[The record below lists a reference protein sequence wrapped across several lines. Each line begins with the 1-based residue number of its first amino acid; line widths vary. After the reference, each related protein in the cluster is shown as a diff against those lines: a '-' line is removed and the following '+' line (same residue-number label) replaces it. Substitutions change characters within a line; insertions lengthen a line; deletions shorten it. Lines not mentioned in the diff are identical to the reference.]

1 MSRSLETLARLP
13 LFAGLDE
20 REIAI
25 LDAQCLWRRAG
36 AGAWVLDHGEGGTD
50 VFFVARGSLRVTVLF
65 PEREV
70 ILRDLAEGDFFGEL
84 AAIDGQPRSAGIL
97 ALTEATIG
105 RMTGPRFLEAIYR
118 HPSVCEA
125 VLRRLAAEVRKLAN
139 QVNEFSTFSVS
150 RRLHA
155 ELLRLAKPKP
165 SGDPQLIISPPP
177 THAELAARVGTR
189 REAVNRELK
198 ALERAGMIE
207 RRRGALAL
215 PDPDRFRRMLSD
227 KDV

>member
-13 LFAGLDE
+13 MFAGLDKP
-20 REIAI
+20 EIAV

-36 AGAWVLDHGEGGTD
+36 AGAWVLDYGESGTD
-50 VFFVARGSLRVTVLF
+50 VFFVARGALRVTVLSS
-65 PEREV
+65 EREV

-97 ALTEATIG
+97 AITEAVIG
-105 RMTGPRFLEAIYR
+105 RMSGPRFLEAVYR
-118 HPSVCEA
+118 HPSLCKA
-125 VLRRLAAEVRKLAN
+125 VLTQLAAEVRKRAN
-139 QVNEFSTFSVS
+139 QVNEFSTLSVN

-165 SGDPQLIISPPP
+165 NDSSQLIISPPP
-177 THAELAARVGTR
+177 THAELAARVATR

-198 ALERAGMIE
+198 ALERAGLVE

-215 PDPDRFRRMLSD
+215 PDPERFRRMLME
-227 KDV
+227 KEV